1 MISIADIQSQMSTPP
16 VPLARVPS
24 KTMGQTEFLSLLVT
38 QMRNQDPLK
47 PVSDTEFI
55 AQMAQFTSLEQTK
68 EMSSDVQE
76 LRQSYALTQGTNLLG
91 KTVKVATS
99 ENENEVFTKGI
110 VTGLEVNKD
119 GDVSLILNNKAYAL
133 ESVIAVNSEIPQN

>member
-1 MISIADIQSQMSTPP
+1 
-16 VPLARVPS
+16 
-24 KTMGQTEFLSLLVT
+24 
-38 QMRNQDPLK
+38 MRNQDPLK

-91 KTVKVATS
+91 KTVKIATG
-99 ENENEVFTKGI
+99 ENENQVFTKGI
-110 VTGLEVNKD
+110 VTDLEVNKD
-119 GDVSLILNNKAYAL
+119 GDVSLIVNNQAHAL
-133 ESVIAVNSEIPQN
+133 DSVIAVNSGILKN

>member
-24 KTMGQTEFLSLLVT
+24 KTMGQTEFLQLLVT

-110 VTGLEVNKD
+110 VTDIEVNRD
-119 GDVSLILNNKAYAL
+119 GDVSLILNNKAYSL
-133 ESVIAVNSEIPQN
+133 ESVIAVNSETPQN

>member
-24 KTMGQTEFLSLLVT
+24 KTMGQTEFLQLLVT

-110 VTGLEVNKD
+110 VTGLEVNRD

-133 ESVIAVNSEIPQN
+133 ESVIAVNSETPQN

>member
-1 MISIADIQSQMSTPP
+1 MISIADIQSQFSTPP
-16 VPLARVPS
+16 VPLGRVPS

-68 EMSSDVQE
+68 EMGSDVQE
-76 LRQSYALTQGTNLLG
+76 LRQSYR
-91 KTVKVATS
+91 
-99 ENENEVFTKGI
+99 
-110 VTGLEVNKD
+110 
-119 GDVSLILNNKAYAL
+119 
-133 ESVIAVNSEIPQN
+133 

>member
-68 EMSSDVQE
+68 EMSSNLQQ
-76 LRQSYALTQGTNLLG
+76 LLQSQALTQGTGLLG
-91 KTVKVATS
+91 KTVKVATG
-99 ENENEVFTKGI
+99 ENENSVFTKGI
-110 VTGLEVNKD
+110 VTDLEVNKD

-133 ESVIAVNSEIPQN
+133 DSVIAVNSETPEN

>member
-1 MISIADIQSQMSTPP
+1 MISAADIQSQVSTPP
-16 VPLARVPS
+16 ALLDRVPA

-68 EMSSDVQE
+68 AMTTDIQK
-76 LRQSYALTQGTNLLG
+76 LRQSYALTQGTGLLG
-91 KTVKVATS
+91 KEVKVATD
-99 ENENEVFTKGI
+99 ENEDQVFTKGI
-110 VTGLEVNKD
+110 VTDLKVNKD
-119 GDVSLILNNKAYAL
+119 GGVSLIVNNQAYAL
-133 ESVIAVNSEIPQN
+133 DSVIAVNSGTLQN